1 MPGLVTSSTSPS
13 GIEKMFEECLERVY
27 DLSAPVPD
35 NGAEIGARFA
45 EAGPRYG
52 MEFFPDFDTGRS

>member
-1 MPGLVTSSTSPS
+1 
-13 GIEKMFEECLERVY
+13 MFEECLERVY